1 MKREQFITSCFIAL
15 LVFVVIQIFLIF
27 SPFLNAML
35 WAAIL
40 AFGFFPLYRKLQT
53 RMPENDTLSSILMT
67 LFVFLIVVPPLV
79 LVMINLTTQAIEI
92 YQHIKDYIRDGRLEG
107 LVNRIRSISAIQ
119 KIESNVLE
127 WEPLKEKTSEW
138 LLNSSRAV
146 ANFSVAQ
153 VGRVTKNIFFVILN
167 LVLAFFLL
175 CIFLKD
181 GKAIYSFIY
190 QIVPMEEA
198 NKKSIF
204 EKINA
209 TLSAVIRG
217 QILTS
222 LTQSLVS
229 GAIFWILGVPGP
241 IFLAFATFFTS
252 LIPVL
257 GTWSIWL
264 PVSAFLW
271 VSHHHVK
278 ASILF
283 VLGVGFISVI
293 DNVIKPAFIGEKT
306 KLPYFL
312 LFFGMLG
319 GLKLYGI
326 MGVFFAPVV
335 LSLFFALIQIYQETY
350 RFSKDH

>member
-15 LVFVVIQIFLIF
+15 LIFVVVQIFLIF

-40 AFGFFPLYRKLQT
+40 AFGFFPLYRKLQSA
-53 RMPENDTLSSILMT
+53 MPGKDTLSSMLMT
-67 LFVFLIVVPPLV
+67 VFVFLIVVPPLV
-79 LVMINLTTQAIEI
+79 LIMINLTAQAIEI
-92 YQHIKDYIRDGRLEG
+92 YQHVKNYIQDGRLEE
-107 LVNRIRSISAIQ
+107 LVNRIRSLSAVQ
-119 KIESNVLE
+119 KIESNVLH

-138 LLNSSRAV
+138 LLTSSRAI
-146 ANFSVAQ
+146 ANFSIAQ
-153 VGRVTKNIFFVILN
+153 AGTVTKNILFIVLN

-175 CIFLKD
+175 FIFIKD
-181 GKAIYSFIY
+181 GQAIYSFIY

-198 NKKSIF
+198 NKKSVF
-204 EKINA
+204 EKINS

-222 LTQSLVS
+222 LTQSLAS
-229 GAIFWILGVPGP
+229 GIIFWALGIPGP

-252 LIPVL
+252 LIPML

-264 PVSAFLW
+264 PVSLFLW
-271 VSHHHVK
+271 VSHQTVK
-278 ASILF
+278 AVILF
-283 VLGVGFISVI
+283 ILGIGFISII

-306 KLPYFL
+306 QLPYFL
-312 LFFGMLG
+312 LFFGMMG

-326 MGVFFAPVV
+326 MGVVFAPVI
-335 LSLFFALIQIYQETY
+335 LSLFFALVQIYKETLMAA
-350 RFSKDH
+350 KDH